1 MYLFR
6 KLAVTLGLA
15 VLLLTLLAPTA
26 MTAPAASQ
34 ATNGCNGVFNATGS
48 DGSLT
53 KTLTGL
59 QDNGDGT
66 FTLTYNV
73 TTTRPFGSYRLRE
86 CAIQD
91 VNGNQRFDAGEPVL
105 ASVSKNVSI
114 GVPSTP
120 STQVSVTVTGEAGD
134 VVCDRVD
141 LSGQRSNVDCTTLT
155 TTPVPVGA
163 IGGIG
168 LTVLAAGGFTVAQ
181 LRSRRRRR
189 AAVPAG

>member
-6 KLAVTLGLA
+6 KLAVTLGLV

-34 ATNGCNGVFNATGS
+34 ATNGCNGVFNGTGS
-48 DGSLT
+48 DGVLT

-66 FTLTYNV
+66 FTLNYNV
-73 TTTRPFGSYRLRE
+73 TTDRPFGTKHLRE
-86 CAIQD
+86 CVIQD
-91 VNGNQRFDAGEPVL
+91 VNGNQAWDTGEPVL
-105 ASVSKNVSI
+105 ATVSKNVSI
-114 GVPSTP
+114 GVPDSP
-120 STQVSVTVTGEAGD
+120 STQVSVTVTGKEGD
-134 VVCDRVD
+134 VVCDLVE
-141 LSGQRSNVDCTTLT
+141 LSGQRSSALCTTLT

-168 LTVLAAGGFTVAQ
+168 LTVLATGGFAVAQ
-181 LRSRRRRR
+181 FRSRRRRR
-189 AAVPAG
+189 SAVAAG

>member
-15 VLLLTLLAPTA
+15 ILLLTLLAPTA

-34 ATNGCNGVFNATGS
+34 ATNGCNGVFNATGG
-48 DGSLT
+48 DGPLT
-53 KTLTGL
+53 KTMTGL

-66 FTLTYNV
+66 FTLTFNV
-73 TTTRPFGSYRLRE
+73 TTTRPFGTYRLRD
-86 CAIQD
+86 CVIQD

-105 ASVSKNVSI
+105 ATVSKNVSI
-114 GVPSTP
+114 GVPTSP
-120 STQVSVTVTGEAGD
+120 STQVSVTVTGKAGD
-134 VVCDRVD
+134 VVCDRVA
-141 LSGQRSNVDCTTLT
+141 LSGQRSSVECTTLT

-168 LTVLAAGGFTVAQ
+168 LTVLATGGFTVAQ

-189 AAVPAG
+189 QAAAAS